1 VASVS
6 EPKQLHDAL
15 FKATFSNAERAAAE
29 LRAVLPL
36 ALANR
41 LDFSTLT
48 LSPGT
53 YIDPQLVGSQSDLLF
68 RAKIS
73 GQSAFVFLLFEHQ
86 STVDK
91 LMAFR
96 MLRYVVRILERYI
109 EDVGA
114 EQVLPLPA
122 VIPVVLLHS
131 ATGWTASTR
140 LGELFAPELAE
151 LPEVAPHLPQ
161 LSFLVDDLS
170 QLTDQELEARN
181 LGDFAT
187 LALWS
192 LRDSRSPHRFLRS
205 LSYWAAALQRLAVSE
220 EAALKQIF
228 RYLSLVVPDLMTH
241 IIPTLLHDAAP
252 AAEQVIM
259 TLAEQW
265 KAEGEARGRAEG
277 EARGRAEGEARG
289 LREVLVRLLVLKF
302 GSISAEDQARIDA
315 AAKDELLLWSERV
328 LTADSPAA
336 VFNG

>member
-1 VASVS
+1 VS

-15 FKATFSNAERAAAE
+15 FKATFSSVERAAAE
-29 LRAVLPL
+29 LRAVLPP
-36 ALANR
+36 ALATK

-48 LSPGT
+48 LAPGT

-68 RAKIS
+68 RAQIS

-86 STVDK
+86 STVDR

-96 MLRYVVRILERYI
+96 MLRYVVRILERHI

-114 EQVLPLPA
+114 EQALPLPA
-122 VIPVVLLHS
+122 VIPVVLHHS

-140 LGELFAPELAE
+140 LAELFAPELAQ
-151 LPEVAPHLPQ
+151 LPDVAPHLPQ
-161 LSFLVDDLS
+161 LAFLVDDLS
-170 QLTDQELEARN
+170 QLTDKELEARN

-192 LRDSRSPHRFLRS
+192 LRDSRSPQQFLQS

-228 RYLSLVVPDLMTH
+228 RYLSLVVPDLMPQV
-241 IIPTLLHDAAP
+241 IPTLLHDAAP
-252 AAEQVIM
+252 DAEQVIM

-265 KAEGEARGRAEG
+265 KAEGEAKG
-277 EARGRAEGEARG
+277 EARGEARGEAKG

-302 GSISAEDQARIDA
+302 GSISAGEQARIDA
-315 AAKDELLLWSERV
+315 AAKDNLLLWSERV
-328 LTADSPAA
+328 LTADSLAA
-336 VFNG
+336 VFDA